1 MKKLALSLS
10 LLAMV
15 LTAVAQDKRNEWGLR
30 VGANFAK
37 EIRKDEGT
45 KFRTSA
51 HFALYREYEINYLL
65 GIQPEI
71 MYSMQGGRDSYGY
84 TDILD
89 YLVVPVMFKL
99 YMVPRKFSVDLGL
112 YAGLMLNGKAKIN
125 GRKEDIKGY
134 LTRWDVGP
142 SAGLTFRATPRFDF
156 TLRTSYG
163 LVKIADKVEHRNAV
177 IQLGVGYRF
186 WAVK

>member
-1 MKKLALSLS
+1 MKKPI
-10 LLAMV
+10 LLFTLLILT
-15 LTAVAQDKRNEWGLR
+15 LTAVAQETRNEWGIR

-37 EIRKDEGT
+37 EIAKNDGT

-51 HFALYREYEINYLL
+51 HFALYREYEMNYLL

-84 TDILD
+84 TDMLD
-89 YLVVPVMFKL
+89 YLLVPVMFKL

-112 YAGLMLNGKAKIN
+112 YVGLMLNGKVKHN
-125 GRKEDIKGY
+125 GSKEDIKGL

-142 SAGLTFRATPRFDF
+142 SVGLTFRASPRFDL
-156 TLRTSYG
+156 TCRTSYG
-163 LVKIADKVEHRNAV
+163 LLKLEDRLENRNAV
-177 IQLGVGYRF
+177 IHLGVGYRF